1 MTQAAT
7 SDMNLDKIRAI
18 EADIC
23 AGRLQEAATALN
35 LLHATT
41 PADARIYLA
50 GAMLA
55 LAARNP
61 QQEIA
66 ALQRAVALA
75 PLWPLPYM
83 ELAKTFSREG
93 RHPEA
98 VGTANKAVELAP
110 QEMTALEIAVA
121 VANAAGDAVTA
132 QRHLQTALAL
142 RPGDTSISRALGICL
157 AKQGHYDES
166 EAHWRSV
173 LDENPNDPSALGW
186 LGTCLNGLD
195 RKDEACV
202 VLERAVALWP
212 DNTSLPFHLAIAR
225 GEMPRTQPKEM
236 MQQLFDSYA
245 GRFDQHLVE
254 QLKYDV
260 PRRVAEIIRE
270 RHTASASQRPDLQG
284 SGISVLDLGCGT
296 GLLGVHLGKTGG
308 PFVGVDVSPKMLEKA
323 SRHGVY
329 TDLRHSELLEEL
341 QRTPP
346 QSYDYVA
353 ANDVFIY
360 VGDLSEVIPA
370 AFKALRRGGALIFS
384 CETADESEGALVL
397 RKSKRY
403 AHSRSSIELLCRQA
417 GFSAC
422 DVESVELRLDGGT
435 IPIAGFIVVAP
446 KR

>member
-1 MTQAAT
+1 MTQTAT
-7 SDMNLDKIRAI
+7 LDTNLDKIRAI

-23 AGRLQEAATALN
+23 AGRLQEAAAALN
-35 LLHATT
+35 LLHAAT
-41 PADARIYLA
+41 PMDARIYVA

-55 LAARNP
+55 LATRNP
-61 QQEIA
+61 KQEVA

-75 PLWPLPYM
+75 PQWPLPQM

-93 RHPEA
+93 RHADA
-98 VGTANKAVELAP
+98 VRTANKAVDLAP

-121 VANAAGDAVTA
+121 VANAAGDLVTA
-132 QRHLQTALAL
+132 QRHLHTALTL

-157 AKQGHYDES
+157 AKQARYDEA
-166 EAHWRSV
+166 EAHWRCV
-173 LDENPNDPSALGW
+173 LDENPDDPSALGW

-195 RKDEACV
+195 RRDEACV

-212 DNTSLPFHLAIAR
+212 GNTSLPFHLAIAR
-225 GEMPRTQPKEM
+225 GEMPRTQPREM

-245 GRFDQHLVE
+245 SRFDQHLVE
-254 QLKYDV
+254 QLKYGV
-260 PRRVAEIIRE
+260 PSRVAEIIRE
-270 RHTASASQRPDLQG
+270 RHPAADLQQSDLSG
-284 SGISVLDLGCGT
+284 AGISVLDLGCGT

-308 PFVGVDVSPKMLEKA
+308 AFVGVDVSPKMLEKA

-329 TDLRHSELLEEL
+329 TDLRQSELLEEL
-341 QRTPP
+341 QRTPA
-346 QSYDYVA
+346 QSYDYLV

-370 AFKALRRGGALIFS
+370 AFTALRSGGALIFS
-384 CETADESEGALVL
+384 CETAEESEGDLVL

-403 AHSRSSIELLCRQA
+403 AHSRNSMELLCRQA
-417 GFSAC
+417 GFSSC
-422 DVESVELRLDGGT
+422 DMESVELRLDGGT
-435 IPIAGFIVVAP
+435 VPIAGFIAVAQ